1 MDLIITP
8 HPPDPADYPYTSAPD
23 DYVSESFA
31 TDFEARRRAFFDFI
45 RHNPAP
51 PSPKA
56 PWFELARLA
65 SGAQPHEGIFLGAL
79 DYIDARQDCADFS
92 LHAILRLLYQ
102 YRHHQRISQS
112 VLDRSEESILNF
124 KYWPDEPG
132 IDSMCTWT
140 ESHYLL
146 FASAAYL
153 AGQLFPDR
161 TFVNSDLSG
170 AQLMERHRLRLL
182 RWMNL
187 RFFTGFS
194 EWLSH
199 VSYDENLTALLN
211 LVDFCK
217 DEEIRVRAAILI
229 DLILFEMA
237 ANNYLGVFGS
247 ANGRSYEESK
257 KWVSQESTIDT
268 HKLLF
273 GRGIFSG
280 VDNISAAAFA
290 LSTSYRAP
298 RVLYEIAND
307 FGRPELLQRQR
318 AGIRIDQADWWDLQ
332 PKDFERGMLLL
343 TYESYLHPRTARLFV
358 KMLDAFDWWENEY
371 FHPFQEKRRLIK
383 SLSALGLLPWA
394 ARHYLRDVSRSAREE
409 VNIYTYRTPDY
420 MLSSAQDYRKGY
432 GGEQQHV
439 WQATL
444 GPNAVC
450 FTTHPARRQ
459 GNPPNY
465 WSGSGCLPRVAQIK
479 NVVIAIYRLERF
491 PSLTVKE
498 ALPFTHAWL
507 PRDQFEE
514 VIERE
519 GWIFARHGDG
529 YLALL
534 SENPYEWRELPGE
547 DQGREIMVQAKRNI
561 WLCELG
567 RRETDGDFSQFV
579 QRILQAEVQFSA
591 SHVVYYSPSQ
601 GVLEFGWH
609 GQLRQNGREIPLGE
623 YPRYASPYVQAPFPP
638 EQIEIQLKEYNL
650 NLDWLN
656 AQRRTT
662 EFI

>member
-1 MDLIITP
+1 MDIIINP
-8 HPPDPADYPYTSAPD
+8 HSPAPADYPYTSAPD
-23 DYVSESFA
+23 DYASEPFA
-31 TDFEARRRAFFDFI
+31 SDFESRRRAFFDFV
-45 RHNPAP
+45 RRNPAP
-51 PSPKA
+51 SGPKA

-65 SGAQPHEGIFLGAL
+65 SGSQPHEGILLGAL

-92 LHAILRLLYQ
+92 IHAILRLLYQ
-102 YRHHQRISQS
+102 YRHHQRISQHI
-112 VLDRSEESILNF
+112 LERSEESVLNF

-132 IDSMCTWT
+132 ADSMCTWT

-146 FASAAYL
+146 FTSAAYL
-153 AGQLFPDR
+153 AGQLFPNK
-161 TFVNSDLSG
+161 TFVNSGLG
-170 AQLMERHRLRLL
+170 GEQLIERHRTRLL

-199 VSYDENLTALLN
+199 ITYDENLTALIN

-247 ANGRSYEESK
+247 ANGRSYEDSK
-257 KWVSQESTIDT
+257 KWVAQESTIDT

-273 GRGIFSG
+273 GRGVFSG
-280 VDNISAAAFA
+280 ADNMSAAAFA
-290 LSTSYRAP
+290 LSAGYRTP
-298 RVLYEIAND
+298 HVLYEIAND
-307 FGRPELLQRQR
+307 SKRPEFLQRQR
-318 AGIRIDQADWWDLQ
+318 SGISIDAFDWWDLE
-332 PKDFERGMLLL
+332 PKDFENGMLLL

-358 KMLDAFDWWENEY
+358 KMLDAFGWWENEY
-371 FHPFQEKRRLIK
+371 FYPLQNKRRLIK
-383 SLSALGLLPWA
+383 LLSSLGLLSWA

-459 GNPPNY
+459 GKPPNY

-491 PSLTVKE
+491 PSLTVE
-498 ALPFTHAWL
+498 EVLPFTHAWL

-534 SENPYEWRELPGE
+534 SENPYEWHELPGE
-547 DQGREIMVQAKRNI
+547 DQGREIVVHAKRNI

-567 RRETDGDFSQFV
+567 RRQVDGDFSQFI
-579 QRILQAEVQFSA
+579 QRILQAEVLFSG
-591 SHVVYYSPSQ
+591 SHVTYHSPSQ

-609 GQLRQNGREIPLGE
+609 GPLRQDGREVPLGE

-638 EQIEIQLKEYNL
+638 EQIEIQLNEHIL
-650 NLDWLN
+650 TLDWLN
-656 AQRRTT
+656 AQRHATD
-662 EFI
+662 